1 MGRGSRA
8 SSHDLQDL
16 GSGDRYKQTS
26 LMAFCFSVL
35 QRYCM
40 GEVLI
45 NSQGAMSK
53 VNHSG

>member
-1 MGRGSRA
+1 MSRGSRA

-16 GSGDRYKQTS
+16 GSGDHCKQTS